1 MSDVAAQHPQAGDTV
16 PPPSVSLPTAL
27 PVRYPTE
34 PKELSAFRQEP
45 SEAAFTALRR
55 EYRDAE
61 DWRALATVLVLYAA
75 SLQERASDRDKAAE
89 LCLQSYELWLE
100 RVKDR
105 ETAAAVL
112 ARAVQLKPDDVRS
125 QARLRKLYETLGFY
139 RELVTLLRWRLSSNP
154 TSREAAGHH
163 LELAELLEK
172 QFLAIGEAVQHYEQ
186 ALLLDR
192 TNMEASERL
201 IALYRR
207 SGAWQRCTEL
217 MLSVLER
224 LDASRDRHRIAEYHR
239 RLASIEFEHRS
250 DVAAAARHLQAALK
264 AVPDDVE
271 ALQSFGTLYLSSGKS
286 DDDGVTKAAD
296 IFYKAAEI
304 ARRRGAQDRALKLLR
319 RALTLM
325 PEHRQASAALENTL
339 IDAEDW
345 LALDE
350 LYREWLYHFD
360 DEDAVPLLLRRAELL
375 EERLHR
381 REEARQLYEEASRY
395 QPPEAESWHRLRDI
409 YESTKDFHALA
420 GLFDAQLD
428 HAPDEV
434 PTETLLRAATVYRD
448 ELGLDERA
456 AVYYYKVLEREPF
469 NGVAFEGYKEHWR
482 RKHNWSHLRDLILY
496 QIEQATEYEDE
507 HSPLSDP
514 AFAEEFVE
522 LADICERRL
531 GDIDGA
537 LDAWGRMAAE
547 YPGDP
552 RPQKHIA
559 RIEKRA
565 RMWDNMVR
573 VQEAELERALD
584 PRKRLDILKRLTQV
598 YRDRQVNPERAI
610 ELYNEILELSPNDV
624 QATRAL
630 TALYD
635 RAGAHEQVV
644 EMLRDQYERSRSNTE
659 RTSLLRRLA
668 ELWHHELE
676 SPDEAIWAC
685 EEILHQAPADREAMA
700 RLQQILEEQDQNEA
714 LYQVLERE
722 LDQTGSAEARLKIM
736 RRMARM
742 AEHALGDDDRAARL
756 WTDIGDIQP
765 SLEILDKRIFLYE
778 RSGRYEE
785 LGILLQK
792 GANGASTPLPRQID
806 YLLRLGLL
814 AESHLDDPD
823 LARSSFESVLRSR
836 PDHRGALEAL
846 VRLYRR
852 DESWQSLVA
861 VLGKLQELAETQE
874 DEFRVA
880 WERTEL
886 LSDQLD
892 DPEAAASLLE
902 SLDDGPA
909 VGNRE
914 VSSTLLELFE
924 RSEQWNKVVEQA
936 EVLLLSADDPDE
948 RRRLYLLISD
958 TWRSRL
964 SETRAALG
972 VYTRFVEEFS
982 GDTDALWDLSEL
994 QLDVGEA
1001 EAALTTLSRRLAL
1014 AQDIELRISTLEA
1027 MAEIAEKRL
1036 EHPSRAIDYLRQALS
1051 FSPFHR
1057 ELTHK
1062 IREMAKQHGLYSE
1075 LLHIHEERFGY
1086 ADAGE
1091 RLELQ
1096 IEVAT
1101 EAAEIAESKLDRHA
1115 DAFDWASRGYFV
1127 AIGHELPASDLLD
1140 RLERLAESHDLWS
1153 KLAEVIEQEIAHFE
1167 ERGAIH
1173 SGSYDAVARY
1183 LDASK
1188 IAEDHLEDPQRAVG
1202 FLQRAHRLSPRDEA
1216 LAKQLEDTARRYS
1229 LWQAVIELHG
1239 GLLERAVTDLG
1250 RFDACVAIATVY
1262 EEELADPEQAFGWLE
1277 KAVRDLEA
1285 SDGGLAQDAFERMR
1299 ELAAAHTLWPNLAK
1313 HHLDTAALRDAQDDV
1328 SGRIDAL
1335 RMAADVFYEHIEDPL
1350 AACRVLGVALSADP
1364 FQTQLLD
1371 DIRELTVEVDAKR
1384 DGDLPAIGA
1393 LTLLGV
1399 LQRHYLDS
1407 TNASERNELLVERAR
1422 VREDRLSDFSGAMA
1436 EWFRVLHRDPEN
1448 DEALVEA
1455 ERLADENDLWS
1466 SFLVQPAHRLEQAR
1480 DPDERR
1486 VLYKRLARLYEG
1498 PIQRHEYALRARLAA
1513 WRLDPTLPPR
1523 EGELGADQAAIWR
1536 LAEQTGDYSRPPVP
1550 KDALLTPTLMP
1561 PEYRDVQRWKSCGLD
1576 PRALEELP
1584 DPFAPKVEIAA
1595 PASVPEVSTEEV
1607 SVSVLAPSA
1616 PDGALNDAGGVP
1628 PQVRSGNTV
1637 EIVEPTTTTELEIEE
1652 LEIEELE
1659 LEEIVDDE
1667 GTIASSGTPD
1677 AASPLGTNIQAVAK
1691 PPPPPR
1697 SPSFGLPPVPK
1708 LTRPVLPAR
1717 PKVSSAWEEV
1727 ALAYADVPTQ
1737 GRDDQATVALVLA
1750 RLWEQGAEDTERAFR
1765 AVEQALVWVPE
1776 EPVALETLRGLA
1788 ERHAQTDRLQRAY
1801 EFLLGEAA
1809 LPDHL
1814 IAMGMRLARLH
1825 ESRDDD
1831 AAAEAS
1837 FRGVLEVSPTH
1848 RDALRSLCRIYESTE
1863 RWAEYVVVFSDLLE
1877 VETEDLDA
1885 DDRIERT
1892 LDLARILSEKLGRKD
1907 AAIERLELLVRQH
1920 GSDQRVHDAH
1930 IDLLTE
1936 TRRWQPAIEAM
1947 RVAADAI
1954 GDSEYRLGNLA
1965 RVAVIYEQKLGLPDR
1980 AIQAWAEI
1988 AEVHDD
1994 PEALAK
2000 LQQLYLETSR
2010 FEPALPIIERRLR
2023 ALEQSNPSDKDGRI
2037 ALLVAKARVLQE
2049 GLGNDEEATATLEQ
2063 LLEEAPGNDD
2073 VALGLS
2079 RLYRK
2084 QGRLNDGIALL
2095 RERWEEAPAE
2105 ATDRYIELT
2114 RALATVLDEE
2124 GHDPSG
2130 ALEVI
2135 ETALGAV
2142 EDEPRLLVK
2151 KVLYA
2156 RAVHEQRKL
2165 AEALEAL
2172 GTPQELLEAA
2182 DLYRT
2187 ALEESAHAL
2196 RLYSRVLAEAKTRA
2210 GAQPDD
2216 LASARHLAASL
2227 EGLVRLRVDDGDIN
2241 GALEFMDGQLAEVTG
2256 PAIRAQLLTDMGR
2269 ITYRSTKDVEAARD
2283 RFDAALAEDPE
2294 FARAKV
2300 GKAEVLF
2307 ADGAVGEAQR
2317 LLTDAVDALSLTPS
2331 KDPQDLVEAL
2341 VLLADV
2347 LEDAG
2352 RAGEAYRRLTAA
2364 ARHDPG
2370 NLEIRAAIARNRLG
2384 ASRHRDVVTTAEH
2397 VEQQL
2402 AEGIE
2407 RSDENNRLVSA
2418 IFSLAATAELQMRQ
2432 PDAALQRYRRAIEI
2446 DPTYAEALE
2455 PLITLCQERGLLLE
2469 AARYAATFARQSS
2482 DPVVRGR
2489 AYLDAGMLYHDAA
2502 SALADGA
2509 ELAESISEADLR
2521 KAAFENLRRGLELAE
2536 QDESLVLERD
2546 QLEVAYRAC
2555 ADHDPATALRCLMG
2569 LLTHPEID
2577 DGHRIDLL
2585 LEGVRLSLS
2594 ADALDTAEAFAEDAR
2609 SLAPTSA
2616 PAVLAQA
2623 RVLEA
2628 LDRTDEL
2635 EPLVESYFAALED
2648 EGTQDDLSIRV
2659 ELLLRLA
2666 ELQESHPQKAV
2677 SALERASALDPSALD
2692 INDRMHLA
2700 SMYER
2705 AGITGTRVLANHT
2718 KLLEHDPLH
2727 EPSLEALANH
2737 FVRTAELDRAHC
2749 LFDVLR
2755 LLEPDHQG
2763 AKVFFDCYHEVGGG
2777 LDGPAELPVTV
2788 DIPDGAGVGE
2798 ALELL
2803 AEGGQG
2809 VLAEH
2814 LPRLDVPAD
2823 ARVSPVG
2830 DSTLSQCWARTLK
2843 LLQNSKVALVDGSRV
2858 AHDPNDAPDG
2868 VVHSGY
2874 FEVRWQQP
2882 PVILATTKAIAS
2894 EDEDALSFALGRAIY
2909 FTRPQAMFAT
2919 GLRRDRLAYLLS
2931 ATLQAFHPRH
2941 GRRKHHQEPD
2951 ATVGKLA
2958 QEFAR
2963 KLPMKTAR
2971 KITAEFKEHADGPF
2985 STAQWRSAI
2994 ARNGNRVGLALCG
3007 DLSAAVTVLAPD
3019 AQHGSALRQAVRGS
3033 EELRD
3038 LIAFACTKTY
3048 AQARRQLGF
3057 GVVARE
3063 DPAPDPAPTPA
3074 SEPDADPSPAP
3085 DPS

>member
-1 MSDVAAQHPQAGDTV
+1 MSDVAAQHPQAGRGDTA
-16 PPPSVSLPTAL
+16 PPPSVSLPIAL

-34 PKELSAFRQEP
+34 PAALSEFRSSP
-45 SEAAFTALRR
+45 TEAAFTALRR

-75 SLQERASDRDKAAE
+75 SIQENAADRAKAAE
-89 LCLQSYELWLE
+89 LCLQSYELWIE

-125 QARLRKLYETLGFY
+125 RARLRKLYETLGAY
-139 RELVTLLRWRLSSNP
+139 QELVTLLRWRLGTNP
-154 TSREAAGHH
+154 ASREAAGHH

-172 QFLAIGEAVQHYEQ
+172 QFLAVGEAVQHYEQ

-192 TNMEASERL
+192 TNMTASERL
-201 IALYRR
+201 IALYRQ

-224 LDASRDRHRIAEYHR
+224 LDPGRDRHRIAEYHR
-239 RLASIEFEHRS
+239 RLASIEFDHRS

-271 ALQSFGTLYLSSGKS
+271 ALQAFGTLYLSSGKS

-304 ARRRGAQDRALKLLR
+304 ARRRGTKDRALKLLR
-319 RALTLM
+319 RCLTLM

-381 REEARQLYEEASRY
+381 REEARQLYEEASRF
-395 QPPEAESWHRLRDI
+395 QPPEADSWHRLRDI
-409 YESTKDFHALA
+409 YEASKDFHALA
-420 GLFDAQLD
+420 TLFDAQLD
-428 HAPDEV
+428 HSADDI

-469 NGVAFEGYKEHWR
+469 NAVAFEGYKEHWR
-482 RKHNWSHLRDLILY
+482 RKHNWAHLRDLILY
-496 QIEQATEYEDE
+496 QIEQAGEYEDE

-522 LADICERRL
+522 LSDICERRL

-547 YPGDP
+547 YPSDP

-573 VQEAELERALD
+573 VQEAELERAVD

-598 YRDRQVNPERAI
+598 YRDRQVNPDRAI
-610 ELYNEILELSPNDV
+610 ELYNEILALSPNDV

-635 RAGAHEQVV
+635 RAGDHEQVV

-659 RTSLLRRLA
+659 RVSLLRRLA

-700 RLQQILEEQDQNEA
+700 RLQQILEEQEQHEA
-714 LYQVLERE
+714 LYEVLERE
-722 LDQTGSAEARLKIM
+722 LEQTGSAEARLKIM
-736 RRMARM
+736 RRMARL

-756 WTDIGDIQP
+756 WTDIGDAQP

-785 LGILLQK
+785 LGGLLQK
-792 GANGASTPLPRQID
+792 GANGTSTPLPRQID

-814 AESHLDDPD
+814 AESHLDDPE
-823 LARSSFESVLRSR
+823 LARSSFEAVLRSR

-852 DESWQSLVA
+852 DESWQALVA
-861 VLGKLQELAETQE
+861 VLGKLQELAETEE
-874 DEFRVA
+874 DEFRIA

-886 LSDQLD
+886 LSEQLE
-892 DPEAAASLLE
+892 DPEGASGLLE

-914 VSSTLLELFE
+914 VASTLLELFE
-924 RSEQWNKVVEQA
+924 RSFQWNKVVQQA
-936 EVLLLSADDPDE
+936 EVLLLSADEPDE
-948 RRRLYLLISD
+948 RRRLYLMISN
-958 TWRSRL
+958 TWRTRL
-964 SETRAALG
+964 NDTRAALG
-972 VYTRFVEEFS
+972 VYGRFVEEFS
-982 GDTDALWDLSEL
+982 GDTDALWELSEL
-994 QLDVGEA
+994 QLEVGEA
-1001 EAALTTLSRRLAL
+1001 EAALTTLSQRLAL
-1014 AQDIELRISTLEA
+1014 AQELELRTGTLEA

-1036 EHPSRAIDYLRQALS
+1036 GRPSRALEYLRQALS
-1051 FSPFHR
+1051 FSPFDR
-1057 ELTHK
+1057 DLTGK
-1062 IREMAKQHGLYSE
+1062 IREMAKQHRLWAE
-1075 LLHIHEERFGY
+1075 LLHVHEERFGY

-1101 EAAEIAESKLDRHA
+1101 EAAEVAESRLETYDK
-1115 DAFDWASRGYFV
+1115 AFDWASRGYFV
-1127 AIGHELPASDLLD
+1127 AIGHELPASDLLE
-1140 RLERLAESHDLWS
+1140 RLERLAESHDQWGALV
-1153 KLAEVIEQEIAHFE
+1153 EVIEKEIAHYE
-1167 ERGAIH
+1167 DRGAVH
-1173 SGSYDAVARY
+1173 SGSYDAVARF
-1183 LDASK
+1183 LDASR
-1188 IAEDHLEDPQRAVG
+1188 IAEDHLDDPQRAVG

-1216 LAKQLEDTARRYS
+1216 LAKKLEDTARRYS

-1262 EEELADPEQAFGWLE
+1262 EEELSDAEQAFGWLE
-1277 KAVRDLEA
+1277 KAVRDLSG
-1285 SDGGLAQDAFERMR
+1285 SDGGLADDAGGRMR
-1299 ELAAAHTLWPNLAK
+1299 DLAVRHSLWRHLAK
-1313 HHLDTAALRDAQDDV
+1313 HHLDTAALRDDADDV
-1328 SGRIDAL
+1328 TGRIDAL
-1335 RMAADVFYEHIEDPL
+1335 REASTVFYEHLADPL
-1350 AACRVLGVALSADP
+1350 AACRVLSVALSADP
-1364 FQTQLLD
+1364 FQSQLLD
-1371 DIRELTVEVDAKR
+1371 DIRDLTVEVDEKR
-1384 DGDLPAIGA
+1384 SGDLPAIGA

-1399 LQRHYLDS
+1399 LHRHYLELTDAEAR
-1407 TNASERNELLVERAR
+1407 TALLVERAR
-1422 VREDRLSDFSGAMA
+1422 IREERLGDYPGAMA
-1436 EWFRVLHRDPEN
+1436 EWFRVLHRDADN

-1455 ERLADENDLWS
+1455 ERIAEEEDLWS
-1466 SFLVQPAHRLEQAR
+1466 SFLVQPAHRLEQSR
-1480 DPDERR
+1480 DPEARMTQ
-1486 VLYKRLARLYEG
+1486 YKRLARLYEG
-1498 PIQRHEYALRARLAA
+1498 PIQRPEYALRARLAA
-1513 WRLDPTLPPR
+1513 WRLAPELPPR
-1523 EGELGADQAAIWR
+1523 VGDLDVDQAAVWR
-1536 LAEQTGDYSRPPVP
+1536 LAEQTGDYTRPPVP
-1550 KDALLTPTLMP
+1550 RDALLTPTLMA
-1561 PEYRDVQRWKSCGLD
+1561 PEYRDQQRWHSCGLD
-1576 PRALEELP
+1576 PRALEALP
-1584 DPFAPKVEIAA
+1584 DPFAAKVEVAV
-1595 PASVPEVSTEEV
+1595 PASVPESTTEEV
-1607 SVSVLAPSA
+1607 SVSTLAPDPPLESA
-1616 PDGALNDAGGVP
+1616 NDDAGIP
-1628 PQVRSGNTV
+1628 PVVAAGNTLEVTTEV
-1637 EIVEPTTTTELEIEE
+1637 EIEELDIDELEIE
-1652 LEIEELE
+1652 L
-1659 LEEIVDDE
+1659 VDDE
-1667 GTIASSGTPD
+1667 GTVASDGSKPD
-1677 AASPLGTNIQAVAK
+1677 ASPENTRMHAVSVPK

-1708 LTRPVLPAR
+1708 LTRPVLPTR
-1717 PKVSSAWEEV
+1717 PKVGSAWEEV
-1727 ALAYADVPTQ
+1727 ALAYADVPTE
-1737 GRDDQATVALVLA
+1737 GREAQATVALVLA
-1750 RLWEQGAEDTERAFR
+1750 RLWEEGAEDVERAFR
-1765 AVEQALVWVPE
+1765 ALEQALVWQPE
-1776 EPVALETLRGLA
+1776 DPVALEALRSLA
-1788 ERHAQTDRLQRAY
+1788 DRHAEIDRLQQAY

-1814 IAMGMRLARLH
+1814 VAMGMRLARLH

-1831 AAAEAS
+1831 ASAEVS
-1837 FRGVLEVSPTH
+1837 FRGVLELSPTH
-1848 RDALRSLCRIYESTE
+1848 RDALRSLCRIYEVSE
-1863 RWAEYVVVFSDLLE
+1863 RWADYVVVFSDLLE
-1877 VETEDLDA
+1877 VENETLEA
-1885 DDRIERT
+1885 DERIART
-1892 LDLARILSEKLGRKD
+1892 LELARILSEHLGRKD

-1920 GSDQRVHDAH
+1920 GGEQRVHDAY

-1947 RVAADAI
+1947 RVAADAV
-1954 GDSEYRLGNLA
+1954 GDSEYHLGNLA

-1980 AIQAWAEI
+1980 AIAAWAEI

-2023 ALEQSNPSDKDGRI
+2023 VHEREHPEDKDGRI
-2037 ALLVAKARVLQE
+2037 TLLVAKSRVLQE
-2049 GLGNDEEATATLEQ
+2049 GLGNDAEATATLEQ
-2063 LLEEAPGNDD
+2063 LLEEAPDSDD

-2084 QGRLNDGIALL
+2084 QGRLQDGIDLL
-2095 RERWEEAPAE
+2095 RQRWESTTDRT
-2105 ATDRYIELT
+2105 TDRYVELT
-2114 RALATVLDEE
+2114 QALATIVDEE
-2124 GHDPSG
+2124 GHDPAG
-2130 ALEVI
+2130 ALAVV
-2135 ETALGAV
+2135 ETALESQPDGG
-2142 EDEPRLLVK
+2142 PSQNKLLLKQV
-2151 KVLYA
+2151 VYA
-2156 RAVHEQRKL
+2156 RATHEQDKL
-2165 AEALEAL
+2165 AHALEAL
-2172 GTPQELLEAA
+2172 GTPEELLEAA
-2182 DLYRT
+2182 NLYRG
-2187 ALEESAHAL
+2187 ALGEGARAL
-2196 RLYSRVLAEAKTRA
+2196 RLYSRVLAESKKQA
-2210 GAQPDD
+2210 DD
-2216 LASARHLAASL
+2216 PAAARLLAASL
-2227 EGLVRLRVDDGDIN
+2227 EGLVQLRVDDGDIR

-2256 PAIRAQLLTDMGR
+2256 PSIRAQLLTDIGR
-2269 ITYRSTKDVEAARD
+2269 ITYRSTQDVDAARD

-2300 GKAEVLF
+2300 GKAEVLL
-2307 ADGAVGEAQR
+2307 ASGAVGEAQR
-2317 LLTDAVDALSLTPS
+2317 LLTDAVDALSLGAAS
-2331 KDPQDLVEAL
+2331 DSQDLVEAL
-2341 VLLADV
+2341 VLLAEV
-2347 LEDAG
+2347 LEDVG

-2364 ARHDPG
+2364 SRHAPG

-2384 ASRHRDVVTTAEH
+2384 ASRHRDVVTTADQ

-2402 AEGIE
+2402 SEGIE
-2407 RSDENNRLVSA
+2407 RTAENNRLIST
-2418 IFSLAATAELQMRQ
+2418 IFSLAAKAELEMRH
-2432 PDAALQRYRRAIEI
+2432 PDAAVERYRRAIAI
-2446 DPTYAEALE
+2446 DSTHVDALE
-2455 PLITLCQERGLLLE
+2455 PLITLCQERGQLLE

-2482 DPVVRGR
+2482 DTGVRGR
-2489 AYLDAGMLYHDAA
+2489 AYLEAGMLFHDAA

-2509 ELAESISEADLR
+2509 DLGETLTEADLR

-2536 QDESLVLERD
+2536 QDSDLVLERD

-2569 LLTHPEID
+2569 LLGHPEID
-2577 DGHRIDLL
+2577 DTHRVDLL

-2594 ADALDTAEAFAEDAR
+2594 ADELDTAEAFAEDAR
-2609 SLAPTSA
+2609 NLAPTSA

-2628 LDRTDEL
+2628 TDRVDEL
-2635 EPLVESYFAALED
+2635 EPLVETYFAALED
-2648 EGTQDDLSIRV
+2648 EGDNDDVSIRV

-2666 ELQESHPQKAV
+2666 ELQEGHPEKAV
-2677 SALERASALDPSALD
+2677 SALERASALDPGALD
-2692 INDRMHLA
+2692 ISDRIHLA
-2700 SMYER
+2700 AMYDQ
-2705 AGITGTRVLANHT
+2705 AGISGTKVLTNHAT
-2718 KLLEHDPLH
+2718 LLEHDPLH
-2727 EPSLEALANH
+2727 EPSLEALATH
-2737 FVRTAELDRAHC
+2737 YVRISKLDRAHS

-2755 LLEPDHQG
+2755 LIEPDHE
-2763 AKVFFDCYHEVGGG
+2763 AAVDFFARYHETGGG
-2777 LDGPAELPVTV
+2777 LDEPAELPVTV
-2788 DIPDGAGVGE
+2788 DIPDGGGIGT

-2803 AEGGQG
+2803 AEGGQAL
-2809 VLAEH
+2809 LAEH

-2830 DSTLSQCWARTLK
+2830 DSTLSQCWSETLK
-2843 LLQNSKVALVDGSRV
+2843 LLQKSKVALVDARRV
-2858 AHDPNDAPDG
+2858 RHDAADTPDG

-2882 PVILATTKAIAS
+2882 PVILATEKALTS
-2894 EDEDALSFALGRAIY
+2894 EDHDALSFALGRAIY

-2919 GLRRDRLAYLLS
+2919 GLRRDRLAHLLS
-2931 ATLQAFHPRH
+2931 ASLQAFHPRH
-2941 GRRKHHQEPD
+2941 GRRKHHQQAD
-2951 ATVGKLA
+2951 SSVGKLA

-2971 KITAEFKEHADGPF
+2971 KMTAEFKERVSEPF

-3007 DLSAAVTVLAPD
+3007 NLGAAVTVLAPD
-3019 AQHGSALRQAVRGS
+3019 AGHGASLRQAVRGS

-3048 AQARRQLGF
+3048 AEARRQLGF
-3057 GVVARE
+3057 GVEAL
-3063 DPAPDPAPTPA
+3063 ATA
-3074 SEPDADPSPAP
+3074 EPSADAE
-3085 DPS
+3085 

>member
-1 MSDVAAQHPQAGDTV
+1 MSEIAAQQPLADRGDTV

-34 PKELSAFRQEP
+34 PAELTAFRNDP
-45 SEAAFTALRR
+45 SETAFATLRR
-55 EYRDAE
+55 AFRDAE
-61 DWRALATVLVLYAA
+61 DWRALATVLVLHAA
-75 SLQERASDRDKAAE
+75 SIQDVAAERSKAAE

-105 ETAAAVL
+105 KTAASVL
-112 ARAVQLKPDDVRS
+112 ARAVQLKPEDARS
-125 QARLRKLYETLGFY
+125 QARLRKLYETLGAY
-139 RELVTLLRWRLSSNP
+139 RELVTLLRWRLASNP
-154 TSREAAGHH
+154 TSREAASHH

-192 TNMEASERL
+192 TNMDASERL
-201 IALYRR
+201 IGLYRK

-224 LDASRDRHRIAEYHR
+224 LDTTRDRHRIAEYHR
-239 RLASIEFEHRS
+239 RLATIEFEQRG

-271 ALQSFGTLYLSSGKS
+271 ALQAFGTLYLSSGKS

-319 RALTLM
+319 RCLTLM

-339 IDAEDW
+339 IDGEDW

-360 DEDAVPLLLRRAELL
+360 GEDAVPLLLRRAELL

-381 REEARQLYEEASRY
+381 REEARQLYEEASRF
-395 QPPEAESWHRLRDI
+395 QVPEAESWHRLREI
-409 YESTKDFHALA
+409 YESSKDFHALA

-428 HAPDEV
+428 HTPDEI
-434 PTETLLRAATVYRD
+434 PTETLLRAAMVYRD

-469 NGVAFEGYKEHWR
+469 NAVAFEGYKEHWR
-482 RKHNWSHLRDLILY
+482 RKHNWAHLRDLILY
-496 QIEQATEYEDE
+496 QIEQAGEYDDE

-547 YPGDP
+547 YPRDP

-573 VQEAELERALD
+573 VQEAELERAVD

-598 YRDRQVNPERAI
+598 YRDRQVNPDRAI

-635 RAGAHEQVV
+635 RAGDHEQVV

-659 RTSLLRRLA
+659 RVSLLRRLA

-676 SPDEAIWAC
+676 SPDEAVWAC

-700 RLQQILEEQDQNEA
+700 RLQQILEEQDQNET
-714 LYQVLERE
+714 LYEVLERE
-722 LDQTGSAEARLKIM
+722 LEQTGSTEARLKIM
-736 RRMARM
+736 RRMARL

-756 WTDIGDIQP
+756 WTDIGEIQP

-785 LGILLQK
+785 LGLLLQK
-792 GANGASTPLPRQID
+792 GANGSSTPLPRQID

-814 AESHLDDPD
+814 AESHLDDPE
-823 LARSSFESVLRSR
+823 LARSSFEAVLRSR

-861 VLGKLQELAETQE
+861 VLGKLQELAETEE
-874 DEFRVA
+874 DEFRIA

-886 LSDQLD
+886 LSEQLG
-892 DPEAAASLLE
+892 DPEAAAALLE

-914 VSSTLLELFE
+914 VASTLLELFE
-924 RSEQWNKVVEQA
+924 RSAQWNKVVEQA

-948 RRRLYLLISD
+948 RSRLYLLISG
-958 TWRSRL
+958 TWRNKL
-964 SETRAALG
+964 SDTRAALG
-972 VYTRFVEEFS
+972 VYARFVDEFS
-982 GDTDALWDLSEL
+982 GDLDALWTMSEL
-994 QLDVGEA
+994 QLEVGEF
-1001 EAALTTLSRRLAL
+1001 EASLTTLSRRLAL
-1014 AQDIELRISTLEA
+1014 AQDIEVRISTLEA

-1036 EHPSRAIDYLRQALS
+1036 NRPKRALEYLRQALS
-1051 FSPFHR
+1051 FSPFDR
-1057 ELTHK
+1057 DLTLK
-1062 IREMAKQHGLYSE
+1062 IREMGKQHQLWAE
-1075 LLHIHEERFGY
+1075 LLHVHDERFDY
-1086 ADAGE
+1086 AEAGE

-1101 EAAEIAESKLDRHA
+1101 EAAEVAETRLKAYER
-1115 DAFDWASRGYFV
+1115 AFEWASKGYFV
-1127 AIGHELPASDLLD
+1127 AIGQELPASDLLE
-1140 RLERLAESHDLWS
+1140 RLERLAESYGLWPA
-1153 KLAEVIEQEIAHFE
+1153 LVGVIEREIAHYE

-1183 LDASK
+1183 LDASR

-1202 FLQRAHRLSPRDEA
+1202 FLQRAHRLAPRDEA
-1216 LAKQLEDTARRYS
+1216 LAKRLEETARRYA
-1229 LWQAVIELHG
+1229 LWQAIIELHG

-1262 EEELADPEQAFGWLE
+1262 EEELSDAEQAFGWLE
-1277 KAVRDLEA
+1277 KAVRDLA
-1285 SDGGLAQDAFERMR
+1285 DSDGSLSRDAFDRMR
-1299 ELAAAHTLWPNLAK
+1299 DLAVRHGLWRHLAK
-1313 HHLDTAALRDAQDDV
+1313 HHLDTATLRDAADDV
-1328 SGRIDAL
+1328 GGRIEAL
-1335 RMAADVFYEHIEDPL
+1335 REAASVFHEHLCDPL
-1350 AACRVLGVALSADP
+1350 AACRVLSVALSADP

-1371 DIRELTVEVDAKR
+1371 DIRDLTVEVDEKR

-1399 LQRHYLDS
+1399 LQRQYLDS
-1407 TNASERNELLVERAR
+1407 TDATARTALLVERAR
-1422 VREDRLSDFSGAMA
+1422 IREERLSDLNGAMA

-1455 ERLADENDLWS
+1455 ERLAEENDLWTA
-1466 SFLVQPAHRLEQAR
+1466 FLVQPAHRLELAR
-1480 DPDERR
+1480 DPDERA

-1498 PIQRHEYALRARLAA
+1498 PIQRPEYALRARLAA
-1513 WRLDPTLPPR
+1513 WRLEPTLPPR
-1523 EGELGADQAAIWR
+1523 VGDLDPDQSAIWR
-1536 LAEQTGDYSRPPVP
+1536 LAEQTGAYTRPPVP
-1550 KDALLTPTLMP
+1550 KDALLTPALMA
-1561 PEYRDVQRWKSCGLD
+1561 PEYRDVQRWSSCGLD
-1576 PRALEELP
+1576 PRALEALP

-1595 PASVPEVSTEEV
+1595 PASVPESTTEEV
-1607 SVSVLAPSA
+1607 SVSALAPD
-1616 PDGALNDAGGVP
+1616 PPQGDPEEGTLDDDGVP
-1628 PQVRSGNTV
+1628 PLVRGGGTA
-1637 EIVEPTTTTELEIEE
+1637 ELIEPIHTTELEIEE
-1652 LEIEELE
+1652 LDIEELDI
-1659 LEEIVDDE
+1659 EEFIDDE
-1667 GTIASSGTPD
+1667 GTIASDGTPP
-1677 AASPLGTNIQAVAK
+1677 AAPSEGTSLQAVTAPK

-1697 SPSFGLPPVPK
+1697 SPAFGLPPVPK
-1708 LTRPVLPAR
+1708 LTRAVLPTR
-1717 PKVSSAWEEV
+1717 PKVESAWEEV

-1737 GRDDQATVALVLA
+1737 GREDQAAVALVLA
-1750 RLWEQGAEDTERAFR
+1750 RLWEDGAEDVERAFR
-1765 AVEQALVWVPE
+1765 ALEQALVWAPE
-1776 EPVALETLRGLA
+1776 DPVALEALA
-1788 ERHAQTDRLQRAY
+1788 SLADRNAEVDRLQQAY
-1801 EFLLGEAA
+1801 EYLLGEAA
-1809 LPDHL
+1809 LPEHL

-1831 AAAEAS
+1831 EKAEAS

-1848 RDALRSLCRIYESTE
+1848 RDALRALCRIYESSE
-1863 RWAEYVVVFSDLLE
+1863 RWADFVVVFADLLE
-1877 VETEDLDA
+1877 VETELIDA
-1885 DDRIERT
+1885 DDRIDRT
-1892 LDLARILSEKLGRKD
+1892 LELARVLSEQLGRKD

-1920 GSDQRVHDAH
+1920 GGEQRVHDAY

-1947 RVAADAI
+1947 RVAADAV

-2000 LQQLYLETSR
+2000 LQQLYLETAR
-2010 FEPALPIIERRLR
+2010 YEPALPIIERRLR
-2023 ALEQSNPSDKDGRI
+2023 VLEQEDPQDKDGRI
-2037 ALLVAKARVLQE
+2037 GLLVAKARVLQE
-2049 GLGNDEEATATLEQ
+2049 GLGNDAEATETLEQ
-2063 LLEEAPGNDD
+2063 LLAEAPDNDE

-2084 QGRLNDGIALL
+2084 QGRLQDGIALL
-2095 RERWEEAPAE
+2095 RQRWESTAPDPASPDS
-2105 ATDRYIELT
+2105 ATRYVELT

-2124 GHDPSG
+2124 GHDPNG
-2130 ALEVI
+2130 ALEVV
-2135 ETALGAV
+2135 ETALHALPGEA
-2142 EDEPRLLVK
+2142 RLLVK

-2156 RAVHEQRKL
+2156 RAVHEQTKL

-2172 GTPQELLEAA
+2172 GTPAELLEAA

-2187 ALEESAHAL
+2187 DLGESARAL
-2196 RLYSRVLAEAKTRA
+2196 RLYSRVLADAK
-2210 GAQPDD
+2210 AQTDD
-2216 LASARHLAASL
+2216 PASARHLAASL
-2227 EGLVRLRVDDGDIN
+2227 EGLVQLRVDDGDIE

-2256 PAIRAQLLTDMGR
+2256 PTIRAQLLTDMGR
-2269 ITYRSTKDVEAARD
+2269 ITYRSTRNVEAARG
-2283 RFDAALAEDPE
+2283 RFDAALEEDPD

-2307 ADGAVGEAQR
+2307 DSGAVGEAQR
-2317 LLTDAVDALSLTPS
+2317 LLTDAVDALSLAPT
-2331 KDPQDLVEAL
+2331 KDPQDLVEGL
-2341 VLLADV
+2341 VLLAHV

-2352 RAGEAYRRLTAA
+2352 RAGEAYRRLTSA

-2384 ASRHRDVVTTAEH
+2384 ASRYRDVVTTAEQ

-2407 RSDENNRLVSA
+2407 RSPQNNRMVST
-2418 IFSLAATAELQMRQ
+2418 IFALAAKAELELRQ
-2432 PDAALQRYRRAIEI
+2432 ADAALDRYRRAVAI

-2482 DPVVRGR
+2482 VPSVRGR
-2489 AYLDAGMLYHDAA
+2489 AYLDAGMLFHDAA

-2509 ELAESISEADLR
+2509 DLGEPLTEADLR

-2536 QDESLVLERD
+2536 QDTALVLERD

-2555 ADHDPATALRCLMG
+2555 ADHDPSTALRCLMG
-2569 LLTHPEID
+2569 LLSHPEVRAD
-2577 DGHRIDLL
+2577 NRVDLL

-2594 ADALDTAEAFAEDAR
+2594 ADELDTAEAFAEDAR
-2609 SLAPTSA
+2609 NLAPTSA

-2628 LDRTDEL
+2628 LDRTEEL
-2635 EPLVESYFAALED
+2635 EPLVETYFAALED
-2648 EGTQDDLSIRV
+2648 GGEQADVSVRV

-2666 ELQESHPQKAV
+2666 ELQEAHPEKAV
-2677 SALERASALDPSALD
+2677 GALERASALDPEALD
-2692 INDRMHLA
+2692 INDRIHLA
-2700 SMYER
+2700 AMYEG
-2705 AGITGTRVLANHT
+2705 AGITGTKVLANHA
-2718 KLLEHDPLH
+2718 KLLDHDPLH
-2727 EPSLEALANH
+2727 SPSLEALASH
-2737 FVRTAELDRAHC
+2737 FLRVSELDRAHS

-2755 LLEPDHQG
+2755 LLDPEHAG
-2763 AKVFFDCYHEVGGG
+2763 AADFFGRFHEVGGG
-2777 LDGPAELPVTV
+2777 LDEPAELPVTV
-2788 DIPDGAGVGE
+2788 DIPDGGGVGT

-2803 AEGGQG
+2803 AEGGQS
-2809 VLAEH
+2809 VLSEH

-2830 DSTLSQCWARTLK
+2830 DSTLSQCWAETLK
-2843 LLQNSKVALVDGSRV
+2843 LLQKSKVALVDGLRV
-2858 AHDPNDAPDG
+2858 PHDPADAPDG

-2874 FEVRWQQP
+2874 FEVRWQYP
-2882 PVILATTKAIAS
+2882 PVILATDKALAS
-2894 EDEDALSFALGRAIY
+2894 TDHDALSFALGRAIY

-2919 GLRRDRLAYLLS
+2919 GMRRDRLAHLLS

-2941 GRRKHHQEPD
+2941 TRRKHHQD
-2951 ATVGKLA
+2951 AEHPVGKLA
-2958 QEFAR
+2958 QELAR

-2971 KITAEFKEHADGPF
+2971 KMTAEFKEHADEPF
-2985 STAQWRSAI
+2985 STATWRGAI

-3007 DLSAAVTVLAPD
+3007 NLGAAVAVLAPE
-3019 AQHGSALRQAVRGS
+3019 AGHGESLRQAVRAS

-3048 AQARRQLGF
+3048 AEARRQLGF
-3057 GVVARE
+3057 GVEAR
-3063 DPAPDPAPTPA
+3063 PA
-3074 SEPDADPSPAP
+3074 SEA
-3085 DPS
+3085 

>member
-16 PPPSVSLPTAL
+16 PPPTVSLPTAL

-34 PKELSAFRQEP
+34 PKELSAFRNEP

-75 SLQERASDRDKAAE
+75 SIQERAASHGKAAE

-125 QARLRKLYETLGFY
+125 QARLRKLYETLGAY
-139 RELVTLLRWRLSSNP
+139 RELVTLLRWRLTSNP

-172 QFLAIGEAVQHYEQ
+172 QFLAIGESVQHYEQ

-192 TNMEASERL
+192 TNMDASERL

-224 LDASRDRHRIAEYHR
+224 LDPARDRHRIAEYHR

-319 RALTLM
+319 RCLTLM

-339 IDAEDW
+339 IDGEDW

-360 DEDAVPLLLRRAELL
+360 GEDAVPLLLRRAELL

-409 YESTKDFHALA
+409 YETSKDFHALA

-428 HAPDEV
+428 HAPEDV

-469 NGVAFEGYKEHWR
+469 NGIAFEGYKEHWR
-482 RKHNWSHLRDLILY
+482 RKHNWAHLRDLILY
-496 QIEQATEYEDE
+496 QIEQAGEYEDE

-573 VQEAELERALD
+573 VQEAELERAVD

-598 YRDRQVNPERAI
+598 YRDRQVNPDRAI

-635 RAGAHEQVV
+635 RAGDHEQVV

-659 RTSLLRRLA
+659 RISLLRRLA

-714 LYQVLERE
+714 LYEVLERE
-722 LDQTGSAEARLKIM
+722 LEQTGSAEARLKIM

-756 WTDIGDIQP
+756 WTDIGDVQP

-792 GANGASTPLPRQID
+792 GANGTSTPLPRQID

-814 AESHLDDPD
+814 AESHLDDPE

-861 VLGKLQELAETQE
+861 VLGKLQELAETEE

-892 DPEAAASLLE
+892 DPETAAGLLE
-902 SLDDGPA
+902 SLEEGPA

-914 VSSTLLELFE
+914 VSGTLLELFE
-924 RSEQWNKVVEQA
+924 RSSQWNKVVQQA
-936 EVLLLSADDPDE
+936 EVLLLSADDPEE
-948 RRRLYLLISD
+948 RRRLYLMISE

-964 SETRAALG
+964 SDTRAALG

-1014 AQDIELRISTLEA
+1014 AQDVELRTNTLEA

-1036 EHPSRAIDYLRQALS
+1036 DHPARAIDYLRQALS
-1051 FSPFHR
+1051 FSPFDR
-1057 ELTHK
+1057 DLTVK
-1062 IREMAKQHGLYSE
+1062 IREMAKLHGLWAE

-1101 EAAEIAESKLDRHA
+1101 EAAEVAEDKLQSHEK
-1115 DAFDWASRGYFV
+1115 AFDWASRGYFV

-1140 RLERLAESHDLWS
+1140 RLERLAESYDLWA
-1153 KLAEVIEQEIAHFE
+1153 KLVGVIEQEIAHYE

-1173 SGSYDAVARY
+1173 SGSYDAVTRY
-1183 LDASK
+1183 LDASR
-1188 IAEDHLEDPQRAVG
+1188 IAEHHLEDPQRAVG

-1216 LAKQLEDTARRYS
+1216 LAKQLEDTARRYK

-1250 RFDACVAIATVY
+1250 RFDACIAIATVY
-1262 EEELADPEQAFGWLE
+1262 EEELGDAEQAFGWLE
-1277 KAVRDLEA
+1277 KAVRDLA
-1285 SDGGLAQDAFERMR
+1285 GSDGGLSEDAFDRMR
-1299 ELAAAHTLWPNLAK
+1299 ELAVRHALWPNLAK
-1313 HHLDTAALRDAQDDV
+1313 HHLETASLRDEADDV

-1335 RMAADVFYEHIEDPL
+1335 RLASNVFYEHLADPL
-1350 AACRVLGVALSADP
+1350 AACRVLSVALSADP

-1407 TNASERNELLVERAR
+1407 TNATERTGLLVERAR
-1422 VREDRLSDFSGAMA
+1422 VREERLSDFSGAMA

-1455 ERLADENDLWS
+1455 ERIADENDLWS

-1480 DPDERR
+1480 EPDDRR

-1498 PIQRHEYALRARLAA
+1498 PIQRPEYALRARLAA
-1513 WRLDPTLPPR
+1513 WRLDPELPPR
-1523 EGELGADQAAIWR
+1523 EGELNADQSAIWR
-1536 LAEQTGDYSRPPVP
+1536 LAEQTGDYTRPPVP
-1550 KDALLTPTLMP
+1550 KDSLLTPTLMP
-1561 PEYRDVQRWKSCGLD
+1561 PEYRDVQRWTNCGLD

-1584 DPFAPKVEIAA
+1584 DPFAPKVEVAA
-1595 PASVPEVSTEEV
+1595 PASLPESNTEEV
-1607 SVSVLAPSA
+1607 SVSTLAPAS
-1616 PDGALNDAGGVP
+1616 PGEELTRAGGVP
-1628 PQVRSGNTV
+1628 PPVRSGNTI
-1637 EIVEPTTTTELEIEE
+1637 EILEPTNTTELDIEE
-1652 LEIEELE
+1652 LDIEELDIEE
-1659 LEEIVDDE
+1659 LVDEE
-1667 GTIASSGTPD
+1667 GTIASNGKPEVTAPPE
-1677 AASPLGTNIQAVAK
+1677 ATRMQAVSAPK

-1708 LTRPVLPAR
+1708 LTRPVLPTR

-1727 ALAYADVPTQ
+1727 ALAYADVPAQ
-1737 GRDDQATVALVLA
+1737 GRDDQAAVALVLA

-1765 AVEQALVWVPE
+1765 ALEQALVWVPE
-1776 EPVALETLRGLA
+1776 EPIALETLRGLA
-1788 ERHAQTDRLQRAY
+1788 DRHAETDRLQQAY

-1831 AAAEAS
+1831 GAAETS

-1848 RDALRSLCRIYESTE
+1848 RDALRSLCRIYESSE
-1863 RWAEYVVVFSDLLE
+1863 RWADYVVVFSDLLE
-1877 VETEDLDA
+1877 VENENLDA

-1907 AAIERLELLVRQH
+1907 GAIERLELLVRQH
-1920 GSDQRVHDAH
+1920 GSDQRVHDAY

-1947 RVAADAI
+1947 RVAADAV

-2023 ALEQSNPSDKDGRI
+2023 ALEQSDPEDKDGRI
-2037 ALLVAKARVLQE
+2037 TLLVAKARVLQE
-2049 GLGNDEEATATLEQ
+2049 GLGNDEEATETLEQ
-2063 LLEEAPGNDD
+2063 LLEEAPDNDD

-2084 QGRLNDGIALL
+2084 QGRLNDGIDLL
-2095 RERWEEAPAE
+2095 RQRWQGASTDDP
-2105 ATDRYIELT
+2105 DRYIELT

-2124 GHDPSG
+2124 GHDPNG

-2135 ETALGAV
+2135 ETGLEAMP
-2142 EDEPRLLVK
+2142 DEGRLLVK

-2182 DLYRT
+2182 DLYR
-2187 ALEESAHAL
+2187 AVLGESAHAL
-2196 RLYSRVLAEAKTRA
+2196 RLYSRVLAEAKTQA
-2210 GAQPDD
+2210 TNQADD

-2269 ITYRSTKDVEAARD
+2269 ITYRSTQDVDAARD

-2307 ADGAVGEAQR
+2307 ASGAVGEAQR

-2364 ARHDPG
+2364 ARHAPS

-2407 RSDENNRLVSA
+2407 RSDENNRMISA
-2418 IFSLAATAELQMRQ
+2418 IFSLAAKAELEMRQ
-2432 PDAALQRYRRAIEI
+2432 PEAALERYRRAIAI
-2446 DPTYAEALE
+2446 DPTHAEALE

-2482 DPVVRGR
+2482 DMMVRGR
-2489 AYLDAGMLYHDAA
+2489 AYLDAGMLFHDAA

-2509 ELAESISEADLR
+2509 ELGESLSEADLR

-2577 DGHRIDLL
+2577 DSHRLDLL

-2594 ADALDTAEAFAEDAR
+2594 ADELDTAEAFAEDAR
-2609 SLAPTSA
+2609 NLAPTFA

-2635 EPLVESYFAALED
+2635 EPLVETYFAALED
-2648 EGTQDDLSIRV
+2648 QGEEDDLSVRV

-2666 ELQESHPQKAV
+2666 ELQESHPEKAV

-2705 AGITGTRVLANHT
+2705 AGITGTRVLANHA

-2737 FVRTAELDRAHC
+2737 FVRVSELDRAHC
-2749 LFDVLR
+2749 LYDVLR
-2755 LLEPDHQG
+2755 LLDPEHDG
-2763 AKVFFDCYHEVGGG
+2763 AKVFFDCYHETGGG
-2777 LDGPAELPVTV
+2777 LDEPAELPVTV
-2788 DIPDGAGVGE
+2788 DIPDGGGVGT

-2814 LPRLDVPAD
+2814 LPRVDVPAD

-2830 DSTLSQCWARTLK
+2830 DSTLSQCWSETLK
-2843 LLQNSKVALVDGSRV
+2843 LLQKSKVALVDGSRV
-2858 AHDPNDAPDG
+2858 GHDPADTPDG

-2882 PVILATTKAIAS
+2882 PVILATPKAIDS
-2894 EDEDALSFALGRAIY
+2894 DDHEALSFALGRAIY

-2941 GRRKHHQEPD
+2941 GRRKHHQDSD
-2951 ATVGKLA
+2951 APVGKLA

-2971 KITAEFKEHADGPF
+2971 KITAEFKERADANF
-2985 STAQWRSAI
+2985 STAQWRGAI

-3007 DLSAAVTVLAPD
+3007 NLGAAVAVLAPD
-3019 AQHGSALRQAVRGS
+3019 AQHGSSLRQAVRGS

-3048 AQARRQLGF
+3048 AEARQQLGF
-3057 GVVARE
+3057 GVEAR
-3063 DPAPDPAPTPA
+3063 DGA
-3074 SEPDADPSPAP
+3074 EPPQA
-3085 DPS
+3085 